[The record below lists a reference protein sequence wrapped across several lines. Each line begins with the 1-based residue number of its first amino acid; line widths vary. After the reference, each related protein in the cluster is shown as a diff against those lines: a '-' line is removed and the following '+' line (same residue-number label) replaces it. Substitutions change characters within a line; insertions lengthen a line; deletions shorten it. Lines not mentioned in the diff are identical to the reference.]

1 MCKATQLILALA
13 LVISSTACERPR
25 EDTAQPAGT
34 APAGERA
41 TGTSG
46 TDNGNAQTFVND
58 LATGNMSEI
67 ELGKLA
73 QDKASSPDIKAFGEM
88 LVRDH
93 SKALDA
99 LKQAAA
105 TENLQVPAVVT
116 EKKRELRDRLSLL
129 SGNEFDREFM
139 NAMVEAHEQ
148 TVEKLE
154 DRADDNRDA
163 LQQFAATVLPT
174 VKQHLEQAKQIREK
188 LTT

>member
-34 APAGERA
+34 TPAGERP

-46 TDNGNAQTFVND
+46 TDSDDAQKFVND
-58 LATGNMSEI
+58 LAAGNLSEI
-67 ELGKLA
+67 ELGTLA
-73 QDKASSPDIKAFGEM
+73 QEKASSPEVKALGEM

-93 SKALDA
+93 TKALDA

-105 TENLQVPAVVT
+105 EKTLQVPTMVP
-116 EKKRELRDRLSLL
+116 EKKRELRDRLSML

-139 NAMVEAHEQ
+139 DAMVEAHEQ
-148 TVEKLE
+148 TVKKLE
-154 DRADDNRDA
+154 DRADDSSDP

-174 VKQHLEQAKQIREK
+174 VQHHLEQAKEIRAK

>member
-13 LVISSTACERPR
+13 VVVSAAACDRPR
-25 EDTAQPAGT
+25 EDTAQPAAT
-34 APAGERA
+34 TPAGDRP

-46 TDNGNAQTFVND
+46 TDSGDQQFVND
-58 LATGNMSEI
+58 LAAGNMSEI

-73 QDKASSPDIKAFGEM
+73 QENAGSPEVKSFGEM

-93 SKALDA
+93 TKALEA

-105 TENLQVPAVVT
+105 QENLQVPAMVT
-116 EKKRELRDRLSLL
+116 EKHRELRDRLSMQ
-129 SGNEFDREFM
+129 SGAEFDRAFM
-139 NAMVEAHEQ
+139 DAMVAAHEA

-154 DRADDNRDA
+154 DRADDNPDA
-163 LQQFAATVLPT
+163 LQQFASTVLPT
-174 VKQHLEQAKQIREK
+174 VKQHLEQAKPIRDK